1 MPVNTQSYPGLT
13 GLTRRQC
20 LLAAAGLAG
29 WTAPSLAFSASG
41 TGTTLAAAWEA
52 DNRYQIGLIA
62 VNEQGFSIQHA
73 TPVPTRP
80 HALLVEAGGSLLA
93 VARRPGDWLVRWR
106 PGQPEQKPQWH
117 WIDGD
122 RRFNGHAVPS
132 ADGGM
137 LWTTETDLETAE
149 GRLGVRNPASLE
161 KIDEWTTHGMD
172 PHELLVLPQR
182 VGAFPAGTLVVANG
196 GIATLPETGR
206 TKRDTARM
214 DASLVALHPRTG
226 ARLGQWRLADPY
238 LSVRHLA
245 WDARNQRLGIAL
257 QAEHPSPDDRWRA
270 PVLAIWDGECLAAS
284 PKAPDLRG
292 RLARGRL
299 SRGLS
304 ARQRG
309 RRLRWPGKV
318 VPQPEFGRSL
328 RRGGRALT
336 VVGRRQHRRVTRQQ
350 PIPQFSQPG
359 GREDHSP
366 LGQPLASLALR
377 LRPAVP
383 LIAKG
388 RSLQGPPPPVRS
400 AGTLP
405 PFAGNAPRLPARGG
419 RARSNPSGR

>member
-149 GRLGVRNPASLE
+149 GRLGVRTPASLE

-292 RLARGRL
+292 YGGAVAALPEGGFLVGCPRANVVAAFDGQGRWSHNL
-299 SRGLS
+299 
-304 ARQRG
+304 
-309 RRLRWPGKV
+309 
-318 VPQPEFGRSL
+318 
-328 RRGGRALT
+328 
-336 VVGRRQHRRVTRQQ
+336 
-350 PIPQFSQPG
+350 
-359 GREDHSP
+359 
-366 LGQPLASLALR
+366 SLAEAC
-377 LRPAVP
+377 AV
-383 LIAKG
+383 AV
-388 RSLQGPPPPVRS
+388 GPS
-400 AGTLP
+400 QWWAGGSTGVLH
-405 PFAGNAPRLPARGG
+405 AN
-419 RARSNPSGR
+419 NPSHSSPNLAAAKTIPRWDNHWQVWPFG